1 VTPTDR
7 AVIEDCLRAA
17 YQDAAGTI
25 RPTDISPSPQN
36 PTRTTRW
43 RLGVSGQAWRRVA
56 APLAT
61 ALAVILIVAVGLVIV
76 PSGSPRKA
84 VGSEGYP
91 PFTASVDTP
100 SFWVNI
106 RDSAT
111 GKLTDRVET
120 PEKFGG
126 NWTSVTAESDRNFV
140 AVNPGAPSLLYQ
152 IHVNAVGSGATMKVI
167 ASVHHADL
175 VGASISPD
183 GTWLAYQNLYTPPR
197 HYSQLLLGLRNLRT
211 GKNVATWS
219 MPGDYNL
226 SGLSVDAAGNEIAVS
241 AYYYLGEGPTNTAL
255 IQHTYIL
262 RPGSSGRPLKDLTPV
277 NDQAGPLA
285 LSPNGKTLYEVLQTT
300 GLSTTSFLSRKTVT
314 FELAAISAA
323 TGRVTAV
330 LHKWRASYQDF
341 VPMLALDPSGG
352 YLLVVDKTA
361 MAAVDVRTG
370 RYTAL
375 PGKLVPAVEVRS
387 HPGINNGGPAYP
399 FNPIAW

>member
-1 VTPTDR
+1 MTPTDL
-7 AVIEDCLRAA
+7 AVIEDRLRAA

-25 RPTDISPSPQN
+25 RPADISPGP
-36 PTRTTRW
+36 PDPARTTRW
-43 RLGVSGQAWRRVA
+43 RLGLSGHAWRRAA

-61 ALAVILIVAVGLVIV
+61 ALAVTGIAVGLFII
-76 PSGSPRKA
+76 PSGSPQQA
-84 VGSEGYP
+84 AAAGGYP

-126 NWTSVTAESDRNFV
+126 NWTSVMAEADGNFV
-140 AVNPGAPSLLYQ
+140 AVNPGAPCLLYQ
-152 IHVNAVGSGATMKVI
+152 IHVNAVGAGATMKLI

-175 VGASISPD
+175 VGASITPD
-183 GTWLAYQNLYTPPR
+183 GTWLAYQNFYTPPR
-197 HYSQLLLGLRNLRT
+197 HASQLLLGLRNLRT
-211 GKNVATWS
+211 GKNAATWS
-219 MPGDYNL
+219 MPGDDNL

-241 AYYYLGEGPTNTAL
+241 VYYYLGHGPTNTAL

-262 RPGSSGRPLKDLTPV
+262 RPGSSGRPLNDLAPV

-285 LSPNGKTLYEVLQTT
+285 LSSNGKTLYEVLQTT

-314 FELAAISAA
+314 FELAAISTA

-330 LHKWRASYQDF
+330 LHTWRASYQDF
-341 VPMLALDPSGG
+341 VPMLALDPSGR

-361 MAAVDVRTG
+361 MAVVDVRTG
-370 RYTAL
+370 RWTAL
-375 PGKLVPAVEVRS
+375 PGKLAPTVEAQS
-387 HPGINNGGPAYP
+387 HPGMNNGGPAYP